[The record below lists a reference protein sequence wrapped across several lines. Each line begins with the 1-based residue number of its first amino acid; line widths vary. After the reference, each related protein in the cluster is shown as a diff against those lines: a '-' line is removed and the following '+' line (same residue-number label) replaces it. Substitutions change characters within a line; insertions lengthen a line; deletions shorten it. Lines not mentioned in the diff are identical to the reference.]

1 LQGRGGLKGR
11 LGGETRVHWRR
22 VGGKT
27 GGEPMGEGGIG
38 AAVGSVV
45 SCVWA
50 VVMELIEK
58 KYEGRRTLLD
68 GEEKVLTGS
77 EGVTFSL
84 VGNQVSSNATF
95 WER

>member
-1 LQGRGGLKGR
+1 
-11 LGGETRVHWRR
+11 
-22 VGGKT
+22 
-27 GGEPMGEGGIG
+27 
-38 AAVGSVV
+38 
-45 SCVWA
+45 
-50 VVMELIEK
+50 MELIEK